1 MLHAAPR
8 PVRRLS
14 AFTLIEVVLVLSL
27 LVIISAVAVPYLSGS
42 FSRANLSGAADL
54 VRSELTRG
62 RVAAIESGQAQV
74 FRCEPK
80 GGRFQL
86 QAFEALGDS
95 SDTSMNRERSP
106 RSEDPSESGAEDDA
120 ENSTDEDSPSDIL
133 RLESSRLPSD
143 VIFAALDVSASNR
156 VVAMYGGAGDDAWS
170 APIVF
175 NPDGTTSDASI
186 LLQNDREQTIR
197 INLRGLTGVATTGEI
212 GSEEVP

>member
-1 MLHAAPR
+1 MSHAATR
-8 PVRRLS
+8 PARRPS

-27 LVIISAVAVPYLSGS
+27 LIIISAVAVPYLSGS

-54 VRSELTRG
+54 LRSALTRG
-62 RVAAIESGQAQV
+62 RVAAIESGQPQV

-86 QAFEALGDS
+86 QALEEL
-95 SDTSMNRERSP
+95 SDTGDTAMNNERSP
-106 RSEDPSESGAEDDA
+106 RSEGQSNSDEESSA
-120 ENSTDEDSPSDIL
+120 ENSTDEHSPSDIL

-156 VVAMYGGAGDDAWS
+156 AVAMYGVAGDDTWS

-197 INLRGLTGVATTGEI
+197 VNLRGLTGIATTGEI
-212 GSEEVP
+212 GNEEVP